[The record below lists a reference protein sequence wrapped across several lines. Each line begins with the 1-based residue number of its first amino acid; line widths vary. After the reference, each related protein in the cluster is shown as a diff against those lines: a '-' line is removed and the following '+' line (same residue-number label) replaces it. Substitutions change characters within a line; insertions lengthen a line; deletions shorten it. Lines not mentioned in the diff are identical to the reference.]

1 MVRKKLREIRKNAGL
16 TQKEIAKKIGIDRAS
31 YANIELGKRD
41 PSLEIAIKIANLF
54 GKKVDDIFLINHVSK
69 CNTANQETESA

>member
-54 GKKVDDIFLINHVSK
+54 GKKVDDIFLINHVSN
-69 CNTANQETESA
+69 CNKSDQSETA